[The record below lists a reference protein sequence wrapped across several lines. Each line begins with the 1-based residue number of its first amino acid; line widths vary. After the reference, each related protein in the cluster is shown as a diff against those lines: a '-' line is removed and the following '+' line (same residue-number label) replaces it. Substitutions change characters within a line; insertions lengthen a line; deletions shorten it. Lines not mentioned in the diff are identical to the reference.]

1 MAALAR
7 DTSCGEKRGSLL
19 GDPLLDAI
27 DALRTVD
34 LDAEPGEAADD
45 ETFERVTALLL
56 AIAAVRELHDRGE
69 DLTAT
74 AIQAEMDTLGSRD
87 GVAGGGFGVRGEDVQ
102 ALVAEL
108 REGGDD
114 DRAATVGRAW
124 HWSQRAVA
132 DQD

>member
-1 MAALAR
+1 
-7 DTSCGEKRGSLL
+7 L

-114 DRAATVGRAW
+114 DRAATVERAW

>member
-1 MAALAR
+1 V
-7 DTSCGEKRGSLL
+7 

-34 LDAEPGEAADD
+34 LAGEPALPADV
-45 ETFERVTALLL
+45 ETFGRVTALLL

-69 DLTAT
+69 DLTAPT
-74 AIQAEMDTLGSRD
+74 IQSEMDTLGSRD

-108 REGGDD
+108 RAGGDD
-114 DRAATVGRAW
+114 DRAATVERAW
-124 HWSQRAVA
+124 HWSQRIAA
-132 DQD
+132 GQG